1 MFSAFE
7 ALISK
12 PAPDTVVSEIPDVF
26 VFSEVMRA
34 KDVTGISKNWDRYK
48 YEFAGL
54 LHGQFWLVD
63 MLQHIP
69 HRQRAPLIGVE
80 VSVCASLIQ
89 PGHASRINVITQRA
103 GSCVNE
109 LTGSYTNIQNRSM
122 IMTFHQLNTGLC

>member
-12 PAPDTVVSEIPDVF
+12 PAPDTAVSEIPDVF

-34 KDVTGISKNWDRYK
+34 KDVTGISKNGDRYK

-54 LHGQFWLVD
+54 PYRQFRLVD
-63 MLQHIP
+63 VLQNIP

-80 VSVCASLIQ
+80 VSECAPLVQ
-89 PGHASRINVITQRA
+89 PGNTSGINVIPKRSRS
-103 GSCVNE
+103 GRDE
-109 LTGSYTNIQNRSM
+109 LTGTDTNIQNGSM
-122 IMTFHQLNTGLC
+122 KMALHQLNTELC